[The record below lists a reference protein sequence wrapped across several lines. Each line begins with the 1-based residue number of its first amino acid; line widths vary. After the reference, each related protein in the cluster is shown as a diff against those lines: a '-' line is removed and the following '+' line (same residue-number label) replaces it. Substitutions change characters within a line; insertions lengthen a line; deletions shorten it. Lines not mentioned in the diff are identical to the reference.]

1 MVVEHQT
8 RANHNVKE
16 GNTMAIKNSTTLARP
31 EITDNHSAFADD
43 LTALLKLPLGAE
55 HDLFQVLAICQ
66 IYADE
71 LTETNN
77 HAECLALCGRLL
89 AGLNMLKAVLKAPLP
104 EHLIELLTVEAGD
117 TEEYRSP
124 LTTDSETVREY
135 CCALTMVLLNQQ
147 APADQREYIIGLL
160 GELLAML
167 AEDLKTPRF
176 IRTSGG
182 LAMLDGEAVPGIH

>member
-1 MVVEHQT
+1 
-8 RANHNVKE
+8 
-16 GNTMAIKNSTTLARP
+16 MAINNSTTLTRA
-31 EITDNHSAFADD
+31 ELTDNHSVIAQD
-43 LTALLKLPLGAE
+43 LTTLLELPLGAE
-55 HDLFQVLAICQ
+55 HDLFQILAICQ

-117 TEEYRSP
+117 TEEYRSL

-135 CCALTMVLLNQQ
+135 CGALTMVLLNQQ

-176 IRTSGG
+176 IRTSDG